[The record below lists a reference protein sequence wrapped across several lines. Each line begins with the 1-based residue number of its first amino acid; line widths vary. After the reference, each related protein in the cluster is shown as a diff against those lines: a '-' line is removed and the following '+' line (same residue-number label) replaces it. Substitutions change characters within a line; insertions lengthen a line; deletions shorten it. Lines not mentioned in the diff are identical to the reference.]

1 MYRCGQ
7 NTSLRQVCLVDVT
20 DITLMPKPIE
30 IASPRLRLL
39 ALNAEL
45 ASLQLDDRAAFFRV
59 LGVEPEPTWPP
70 ELMDQQAME
79 WNRDQLSARPSD
91 TGWYAWV
98 YISPVMNR
106 LLGVGGFRG
115 GPDRDGVIEIG
126 YSMLISYREQG
137 LATEGVMALL
147 DWAYSHAQ
155 VKSVIAKTRD
165 DRDASH
171 RVLEKAGFI
180 QGETRRNHGVE
191 VIAWHHRPD
200 RHAA

>member
-1 MYRCGQ
+1 
-7 NTSLRQVCLVDVT
+7 
-20 DITLMPKPIE
+20 MPKPIE
-30 IASPRLRLL
+30 IASPRLRLV

-70 ELMDQQAME
+70 ELMDQTAME
-79 WNRDQLSARPSD
+79 WTREQLRAHPAD
-91 TGWYAWV
+91 TGWFSWV

-115 GPDRDGVIEIG
+115 GPDAEGAIEIG

-147 DWAYSHAQ
+147 DWAYTHER
-155 VKSVIAKTRD
+155 VKSVMAQTRD

-171 RVLEKAGFI
+171 RVLEKAGFV
-180 QGETRRNHGVE
+180 QGETPQDSGSD
-191 VIAWHHRPD
+191 VIVWHHRPN
-200 RHAA
+200 RKVA